1 MFALFFVALVLPV
14 SGAGQVVRG
23 VAWATESTTCSMAF
37 YYSCYNLKDR
47 NTDNTFFVATGPV
60 ETLVPIVLPS
70 SAPAS
75 ETTAY
80 TSSAPV
86 ETLVP
91 TVVKSSP
98 YAPSIAD
105 TTAYSSSAPTD
116 TLVPVVITSVPVTN
130 TLTSTQTTSSLEILS
145 PIPSTSASG
154 YPSVSPS
161 VVTGTYANSTSVI
174 PSKTL
179 TSTTASTTIKTSA
192 TSSGPASS
200 TSSTVVH
207 TGGAMEAN
215 TLSGGLLAAA
225 FAAAY
230 FM

>member
-1 MFALFFVALVLPV
+1 MSIIQKSIMFALFFVALVLPV
-14 SGAGQVVRG
+14 SSAGKVVRG
-23 VAWATESTTCSMAF
+23 VAWATESTSYT
-37 YYSCYNLKDR
+37 N
-47 NTDNTFFVATGPV
+47 GPV

-86 ETLVP
+86 ETLIP
-91 TVVKSSP
+91 TVVQSSP
-98 YAPSIAD
+98 YPPSVSD
-105 TTAYSSSAPTD
+105 TTAYTSSAPTD
-116 TLVPVVITSVPVTN
+116 TLVPVVVSSVPVTN
-130 TLTSTQTTSSLEILS
+130 TLTTTQITSSLEILS

-161 VVTGTYANSTSVI
+161 VVTGTYANSTSVV
-174 PSKTL
+174 PSTTL
-179 TSTTASTTIKTSA
+179 TSTTASTTTKTSA
-192 TSSGPASS
+192 TSSGPA
-200 TSSTVVH
+200 SSTVVH

-215 TLSGGLLAAA
+215 TISGGLLAAA

-230 FM
+230 FI